1 MLHNTNQKTNNPIYG
16 KELKTKQIFEIV
28 EMSCKKEK
36 KNISRAVHHECTYC
50 FKLLHLNYVNTFTC

>member
-36 KNISRAVHHECTYC
+36 KIFPVQCIMSAHTV
-50 FKLLHLNYVNTFTC
+50 LNYYI

>member
-1 MLHNTNQKTNNPIYG
+1 MR

-28 EMSCKKEK
+28 EMSYKKEK
-36 KNISRAVHHECTYC
+36 NTEKSLVQVQCIMSAHTV

>member
-1 MLHNTNQKTNNPIYG
+1 MR

-36 KNISRAVHHECTYC
+36 KYRKKILFPCSAS
-50 FKLLHLNYVNTFTC
+50 